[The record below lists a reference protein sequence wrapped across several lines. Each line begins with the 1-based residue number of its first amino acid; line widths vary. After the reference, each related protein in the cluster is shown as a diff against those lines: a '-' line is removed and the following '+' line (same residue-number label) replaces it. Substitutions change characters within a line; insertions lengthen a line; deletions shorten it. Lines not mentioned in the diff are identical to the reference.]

1 MALFKDK
8 KQLDDIPVPKK
19 TTFPDFPKPDFNEDE
34 EEELPSYKPSF
45 SEDFSSLKE
54 LKKPMRLT
62 EMPRAKETNKP
73 FFIKIDKYEEAM
85 ANLNSIKVKIEEV
98 ESIINSLRQIKREED
113 SELEKWQN
121 SLNSIKDKLIMIDQ
135 TLFES

>member
-8 KQLDDIPVPKK
+8 KKSLSDFPVPEKR
-19 TTFPDFPKPDFNEDE
+19 FPDFPKPDFEEE

-45 SEDFSSLKE
+45 SEDFGSLKE
-54 LKKPMRLT
+54 LKKPIRVT
-62 EMPRAKETNKP
+62 EMLRPKETTKP

-85 ANLNSIKVKIEEV
+85 ANLNSIKVKIEEI